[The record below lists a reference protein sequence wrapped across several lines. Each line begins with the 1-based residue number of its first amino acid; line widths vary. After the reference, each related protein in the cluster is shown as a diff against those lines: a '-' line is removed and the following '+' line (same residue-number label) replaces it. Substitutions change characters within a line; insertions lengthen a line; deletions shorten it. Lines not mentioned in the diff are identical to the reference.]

1 MSFREYLPYYR
12 RNLKVAL
19 PVMLTHAG
27 ASLVGLVDT
36 MMVGHYSTTAL
47 AAVSLSNAI
56 FFTVMVFAMGALM
69 GLTPLVSQQVGHKAS
84 PEADGNE
91 DNRIAHLFRAS
102 VILTLILT
110 VLTVVPLA
118 AMIPFL
124 GSLGQDPEVVEDA
137 RLYYLLIVLSLIP
150 FLFFCTEK
158 QFLEGLGNTTV
169 AMIISIVMNLLNV
182 ALNYVLIYGH
192 IGLPAMGATGAG
204 IATLVSRSL
213 LPIFFFAFICG
224 RKKWRWYLRDYSGL
238 PLRPALKELWKVG
251 APIGMQTWI
260 ETFVFTLT
268 TVIVGW
274 LGKESIAA
282 HQIATQIADL
292 TFMLAVGVG
301 SATTIRVAYQL
312 GKGDLY
318 AVKMASN
325 ASIHLVLL
333 MNTIGALL
341 MICLRRQIPLLF
353 TEDEAVIDIAAMLIL
368 CAGFFQYADGMQ
380 CVGAAMLRG
389 LTDVRRPM
397 VYAFI
402 AYIVIS
408 LPVGLVCTFTLK
420 MGAVG
425 MWIGFIVALS
435 VAAILF
441 HTRFRRLLA
450 SSLLPPNA

>member
-102 VILTLILT
+102 VILTLVLT

-137 RLYYLLIVLSLIP
+137 RMYYLLAVLSLIP

-182 ALNYVLIYGH
+182 ALNYVLVYGH
-192 IGLPAMGATGAG
+192 LGLPAMGATGAG

-213 LPIFFFAFICG
+213 LPLFFFAFICG
-224 RKKWRWYLRDYSGL
+224 RKKWRWYLLDRSGL
-238 PLRPALKELWKVG
+238 PLRPALKELWQVG

-318 AVKMASN
+318 AARMASN

-408 LPVGLVCTFTLK
+408 LPVGLVCTFTLG

-425 MWIGFIVALS
+425 MWIGFIVSLS
-435 VAAILF
+435 MAAVLF
-441 HTRFRRLLA
+441 HTRFRRLLDRLNKA
-450 SSLLPPNA
+450 EKP

>member
-1 MSFREYLPYYR
+1 
-12 RNLKVAL
+12 
-19 PVMLTHAG
+19 
-27 ASLVGLVDT
+27 

-69 GLTPLVSQQVGHKAS
+69 GITPLVSREVGHKAS
-84 PEADGNE
+84 SSADGTE
-91 DNRIAHLFRAS
+91 DARIAHLLRAG
-102 VILTLILT
+102 VVLTLVLI

-118 AMIPFL
+118 ALIPFL
-124 GSLGQDPEVVEDA
+124 GSLGQDPLVVEDA
-137 RLYYLLIVLSLIP
+137 RVYYLLIVISLVP

-192 IGLPAMGATGAG
+192 LGLPAMGATGAG
-204 IATLVSRSL
+204 IATLVSRTL
-213 LPIFFFAFICG
+213 LPVFFFVFIWC
-224 RKKWRWYLRDYSGL
+224 RREWRWYLRDRSG
-238 PLRPALKELWKVG
+238 RPVRPVLGELWKVG

-274 LGKESIAA
+274 LGKEAIAA
-282 HQIATQIADL
+282 NQIATQIADL

-301 SATTIRVAYQL
+301 SATTIRVSYQL

-318 AVKMASN
+318 AARMAAN
-325 ASIHLVLL
+325 ASIHLVLM
-333 MNTIGALL
+333 MNTVGALL
-341 MICLRRQIPLLF
+341 MICLRNCIPVLF
-353 TEDEAVIDIAAMLIL
+353 TSDPVVIDIAASLIL

-408 LPVGLVCTFTLK
+408 LPVGLVCTFTLR

-425 MWIGFIVALS
+425 MWVGFIIGLS
-435 VAAILF
+435 VAAVLF
-441 HTRFRRLLA
+441 HVRFRKKLDRLSIA
-450 SSLLPPNA
+450 

>member
-1 MSFREYLPYYR
+1 MSLRDYIPFYR

-36 MMVGHYSTTAL
+36 MMVGHYSTTDL
-47 AAVSLSNAI
+47 AAVSFSNAI

-69 GLTPLVSQQVGHKAS
+69 GLTPLISLQTGRKAS
-84 PEADGNE
+84 AEADGKE
-91 DNRIAHLFRAS
+91 DDRIAHLLRAGT
-102 VILTLILT
+102 VLTLILT

-118 AMIPFL
+118 LVIPFMD
-124 GSLGQDPEVVEDA
+124 SLGQEPEVVA
-137 RLYYLLIVLSLIP
+137 TAKTYYLLIVISLIP

-169 AMIISIVMNLLNV
+169 AMVISIAMNLLNV
-182 ALNYVLIYGH
+182 ALNYVLIYGRL
-192 IGLPAMGATGAG
+192 GLPALGATGAG
-204 IATLVSRSL
+204 IATLISRAL
-213 LPIFFFAFICG
+213 LPVLFFASIWF
-224 RKKWRWYLRDYSGL
+224 RREWRWYLRDRSGL
-238 PLRPALKELWKVG
+238 PLRPVLKEVWKVG

-260 ETFVFTLT
+260 ETFTFTLT
-268 TVIVGW
+268 TIIVGW
-274 LGKESIAA
+274 LGKEAIAA
-282 HQIATQIADL
+282 HQIALQISDM

-301 SATTIRVAYQL
+301 SATTIRVSYQL

-318 AVKMASN
+318 AARMASN
-325 ASIHLVLL
+325 ASIHLVLM
-333 MNTIGALL
+333 MNTVGALL
-341 MICLRRQIPLLF
+341 MIGLRNYIPMLF
-353 TEDEAVIDIAAMLIL
+353 TEDPAVIGIAASLIL

-408 LPVGLVCTFTLK
+408 LPVGLVCTFTLR

-425 MWIGFIVALS
+425 MWVGFIVALTI
-435 VAAILF
+435 AAVLF
-441 HTRFRRLLA
+441 HARFRRKLNRL
-450 SSLLPPNA
+450 SST